1 MNSGQRIQGFLDQLQ
16 AVLTTTIET
25 PVSVAPAA
33 MSASGWRVTISDGD
47 GKVLTATFDADGA
60 AALARVLASP
70 DAGDEAAPV
79 ATTLQELCT
88 HVVAASAA
96 ERQGQ
101 SATPEVSTAER
112 VSWTATRGETV
123 AGFRSTALP
132 APLVVAVAVS
142 DGATASAP
150 SSGTKGLP
158 AEDDRFGVLLDID
171 LPLVVRFGCAD
182 MPLKALSSL
191 GPGSVIDLSRA
202 PDEPVEV
209 LVGGRVVAHAE
220 VVVVEGSYGIRIV
233 NLVGRGEPARL
244 EA

>member
-1 MNSGQRIQGFLDQLQ
+1 
-16 AVLTTTIET
+16 
-25 PVSVAPAA
+25 
-33 MSASGWRVTISDGD
+33 
-47 GKVLTATFDADGA
+47 
-60 AALARVLASP
+60 
-70 DAGDEAAPV
+70 
-79 ATTLQELCT
+79 
-88 HVVAASAA
+88 
-96 ERQGQ
+96 
-101 SATPEVSTAER
+101 
-112 VSWTATRGETV
+112 
-123 AGFRSTALP
+123 
-132 APLVVAVAVS
+132 VVAVAVS